1 MRRFV
6 LLLVLAPL
14 MAAANPSWDQARPVE
29 VDLASFAFS
38 PSTIRLRAGEPVTLH
53 LVNTGRGGHNFSAS
67 QFFAAANVRPE
78 TMGRLHSG
86 TIEVGSNSSA
96 DVTLVPAAGHYPL
109 KCTHPLHSLL
119 GMHGEII
126 VE

>member
-1 MRRFV
+1 MKRFA
-6 LLLVLAPL
+6 LLLMLAPL
-14 MAAANPSWDQARPVE
+14 VAAASPSWDRARPVE

-38 PSTIRLRAGEPVTLH
+38 PSTIRLRAGVPVTLH
-53 LVNTGRGGHNFSAS
+53 LVNTGRGGHNFSAP
-67 QFFAAANVRPE
+67 QFFAAATVRPG
-78 TMGRLHSG
+78 TIGRLHSG

-109 KCTHPLHSLL
+109 KCTHPLHSLM